1 MGLAIVL
8 AAPRGEIF
16 VLVVALGGP
25 WAMGWHMMFQLRR
38 LKLDDADRLLEL
50 FRSNRNAGLIPVLF
64 FATAVLV

>member
-1 MGLAIVL
+1 MGCAIIL

-16 VLVVALGGP
+16 ALVIALGGP
-25 WAMGWHMMFQLRR
+25 WAMGWHLMWQMRR

-64 FATAVLV
+64 FAVAILV